1 MLQLYT
7 TIKNDAPS
15 GVKYAIW
22 KFAGEDFKSG
32 SQLIVN
38 PSRGGHICKGRESG
52 KCVFGGAIQAVH
64 KKLPLRAGVQ
74 ELCLAGSK
82 RI

>member
-32 SQLIVN
+32 SQLI
-38 PSRGGHICKGRESG
+38 G